1 MMNERECNC
10 GCFTVALYERNFGSE
25 VSGDFTLPD
34 YYAEIRRILC
44 VTPTVLP
51 PAKYVGDS
59 TAEFNG
65 VVDYVV
71 TYVGGDGE
79 MYSIPLSSDY
89 SFTVPLDKSACET
102 IPESISALCTVGVE
116 SVNTRVSAPRRLSIR
131 CRIRPNVRIYAR
143 IGASVSCDSEVAVSS
158 IQTRRKKSEQLVCES
173 ATSDIIPVT
182 VILPAPAEDIRILRA
197 EAVVDTRACDKTSSG
212 LSCRGDVNIRLLT
225 VREESGENSVI
236 LGSVPYEG
244 EIDLE
249 GEGQDVQSRVRGIV
263 SELSVNVTDS
273 GIECS
278 AGVILE
284 AVSCHNEEVEYT
296 DDVYSTENECEC
308 SVNQVNVKYLSASFS
323 GNFTVS
329 ERLPIADTS
338 LPQDA
343 QIIEAF
349 GSATMDKCE
358 AVDGKYSFGGNAVF
372 TVIYRKDGE
381 LFCSDVSVPIKY
393 QADGA
398 CDGGVVYDCVCSL
411 NNVKLRLDGE
421 NLCVDAEVGI
431 MGECVAQKTVSAVQK
446 VDFGAQLVSADSQ
459 IIICYPTPDDDLW
472 SVAKRYRVAASS
484 VIGDPVK
491 DRFVIIE

>member
-143 IGASVSCDSEVAVSS
+143 VGAAVSCDSETAVSS
-158 IQTRRKKSEQLVCES
+158 IQTRRKNSEQLVCES

-182 VILPAPAEDIRILRA
+182 VILPAPAEDIRVLRA
-197 EAVVDTRACDKTSSG
+197 EAVADTKICEKTSSG
-212 LSCRGDVNIRLLT
+212 LNCRGDVNIRLLT
-225 VREESGENSVI
+225 VREESDENSVLI
-236 LGSVPYEG
+236 GNVPFEG

-249 GEGQDVQSRVRGIV
+249 DGYQDAQSRVRGIV

-284 AVSCHNEEVEYT
+284 AVSCYNAQVEYT

-308 SVNQVNVKYLSASFS
+308 TLKQVNVKTLSACFS

-329 ERLPIADTS
+329 ERLPLSDTS
-338 LPQDA
+338 VPQDA
-343 QIIEAF
+343 QIIETF
-349 GSATMDKCE
+349 GNASMDRCE
-358 AVDGKYSFGGNAVF
+358 VIDGKYAFGGNASF

-381 LFCSDVSVPIKY
+381 LFCNDVSVPIKY
-393 QADGA
+393 QVDGA
-398 CDGGVVYDCVCSL
+398 CDGGVVYDCSCSL
-411 NNVKLRLDGE
+411 NNAKIKIDGE
-421 NLCVDAEVGI
+421 NLCVDAEVVI
-431 MGECVAQKTVSAVQK
+431 MGDCVAQKTVSTVQK
-446 VDFGAQLVSADSQ
+446 VDFGAQLADTDSQ

-472 SVAKRYRVAASS
+472 SVAKRYRVSASS
-484 VIGDPVK
+484 VIGDPAK
-491 DRFVIIE
+491 DKFVIIE